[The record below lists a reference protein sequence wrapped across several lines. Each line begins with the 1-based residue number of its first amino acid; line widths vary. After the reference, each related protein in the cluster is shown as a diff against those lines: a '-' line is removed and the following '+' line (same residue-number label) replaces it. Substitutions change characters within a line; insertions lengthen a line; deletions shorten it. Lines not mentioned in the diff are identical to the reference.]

1 MKGGVGAESENRG
14 EILGKKYLWLCSVV
28 LLLFLVFCIDFAI
41 MSTDDE
47 QEYSCWLSFVA

>member
-41 MSTDDE
+41 ISTDDE